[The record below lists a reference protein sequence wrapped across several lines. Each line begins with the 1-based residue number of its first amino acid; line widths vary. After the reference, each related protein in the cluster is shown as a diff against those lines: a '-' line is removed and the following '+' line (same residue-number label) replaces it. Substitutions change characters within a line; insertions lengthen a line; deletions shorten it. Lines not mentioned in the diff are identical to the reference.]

1 MSWHPHEAW
10 LLATGSF
17 DKTVQLVDA
26 RSLNQTLACV
36 LTSDIESITWDP
48 FNQFHMYCALED
60 GTILC
65 VDVRKCG
72 GAGTAS
78 NNAAVQFS
86 FQAHEQ
92 TTSALSFSCKIPGM
106 LATASIDKTVKIWD
120 VCPPTSTT
128 RSAVVS
134 SASASS
140 AVISSPREVAYKT
153 MSAGKLFTMQFS
165 PDDPYLLA
173 AAGDTGVLAVW
184 ESDELHTIET
194 YFKDRVVA
202 KDSVYT
208 SLTGVGRN
216 NSSSNSSS
224 NSKDEDVNTTDKAI
238 ATTGELPNSDAFN
251 DVAMIIADRPDDSW
265 MDDNNDV
272 SAHKDAKKK
281 KPKKKKVSKN
291 I

>member
-1 MSWHPHEAW
+1 
-10 LLATGSF
+10 
-17 DKTVQLVDA
+17 
-26 RSLNQTLACV
+26 

-72 GAGTAS
+72 AAGSAF

-120 VCPPTSTT
+120 VSPPTSTT
-128 RSAVVS
+128 RGAVAS
-134 SASASS
+134 SASAA
-140 AVISSPREVAYKT
+140 AVIISPREVAYKT

-184 ESDELHTIET
+184 ESDELHTIEM
-194 YFKDRVVA
+194 YFKDRVVV
-202 KDSVYT
+202 KDSLYS

-216 NSSSNSSS
+216 SNGSSS
-224 NSKDEDVNTTDKAI
+224 NSKDEDINAADKAI
-238 ATTGELPNSDAFN
+238 ATTGDLPSSDAFN

-265 MDDNNDV
+265 MNDNNDV
-272 SAHKDAKKK
+272 NSHKDAKKK
-281 KPKKKKVSKN
+281 SKKKKASKN

>member
-72 GAGTAS
+72 AAGSAP

-128 RSAVVS
+128 RGAV
-134 SASASS
+134 ASS
-140 AVISSPREVAYKT
+140 VSAAAVISSPREVAYKT

-165 PDDPYLLA
+165 PDDPFLLA

-202 KDSVYT
+202 KDSVYS

-216 NSSSNSSS
+216 SGGSIH
-224 NSKDEDVNTTDKAI
+224 EDNAKAS
-238 ATTGELPNSDAFN
+238 TSDLTRSDAFN

-265 MDDNNDV
+265 MDDDV
-272 SAHKDAKKK
+272 SALKDAKKK
-281 KPKKKKVSKN
+281 KSKKKKASQN

>member
-72 GAGTAS
+72 AAGSAP

-120 VCPPTSTT
+120 VCPPTS
-128 RSAVVS
+128 RGAVAS
-134 SASASS
+134 SASAA

-165 PDDPYLLA
+165 PDDPFLLA

-194 YFKDRVVA
+194 YFKDRVIA
-202 KDSVYT
+202 KDSVYS

-216 NSSSNSSS
+216 SSGSI
-224 NSKDEDVNTTDKAI
+224 DEDKVI
-238 ATTGELPNSDAFN
+238 ASTGDLPRSDAFN

-265 MDDNNDV
+265 MDDDKDV
-272 SAHKDAKKK
+272 SALKDAKKK
-281 KPKKKKVSKN
+281 KSKKKKASQN

>member
-26 RSLNQTLACV
+26 RSMNQTLACV

-60 GTILC
+60 GNILC

-72 GAGTAS
+72 AAGGAP

-128 RSAVVS
+128 RGAV
-134 SASASS
+134 ASAA

-202 KDSVYT
+202 KDSVYS

-216 NSSSNSSS
+216 SSGSSNSI
-224 NSKDEDVNTTDKAI
+224 DEDKAI
-238 ATTGELPNSDAFN
+238 ATTGELPSSDAFN

-281 KPKKKKVSKN
+281 KSKKKKATKN